1 MTFGPMFQARCCR
14 LLAQASFK
22 LPRSLWADRRGQT
35 FVEYAL
41 LASVL
46 AGGFLIA
53 GSAVSKALQNALS
66 TMSQMSQFLERALAS

>member
-1 MTFGPMFQARCCR
+1 MTFEPTFQARCCR
-14 LLAQASFK
+14 LLAQAAFK
-22 LPRSLWADRRGQT
+22 LPRSLWADRRGQA

-46 AGGFLIA
+46 AAGFLIA

-66 TMSQMSQFLERALAS
+66 TMSQMSQSLERAIAP